1 MTIAMMVMTIVAP
14 SSPKLQT
21 TQSNTISKMMDPIV
35 QVQQYTF
42 SYRKALFSP
51 QSGLVVKM
59 LIIRVLKKRLRATF

>member
-1 MTIAMMVMTIVAP
+1 M
-14 SSPKLQT
+14 
-21 TQSNTISKMMDPIV
+21 NPIV

>member
-1 MTIAMMVMTIVAP
+1 MGYKET
-14 SSPKLQT
+14 KKGK
-21 TQSNTISKMMDPIV
+21 SNTISKMMDPIV